1 MLHNLYIPGNRFLMT
16 SHFRLYLIFKGRT
29 SWYNT
34 NQKNEEAEEEEE
46 EEQDVA
52 DDVEPEIGPSL
63 LTSIAEDIEVD
74 NMPAWTARVSSNV
87 IHPNHSLG
95 RFLSCTLI
103 GLTQHP
109 IKIVLS
115 CSQIK
120 SLGWSNNIL

>member
-1 MLHNLYIPGNRFLMT
+1 MT
-16 SHFRLYLIFKGRT
+16 THFGLKYNFKGRT
-29 SWYNT
+29 NWYNT

-95 RFLSCTLI
+95 RFQSCNLI
-103 GLTQHP
+103 GRAKPP
-109 IKIVLS
+109 IKIIFS